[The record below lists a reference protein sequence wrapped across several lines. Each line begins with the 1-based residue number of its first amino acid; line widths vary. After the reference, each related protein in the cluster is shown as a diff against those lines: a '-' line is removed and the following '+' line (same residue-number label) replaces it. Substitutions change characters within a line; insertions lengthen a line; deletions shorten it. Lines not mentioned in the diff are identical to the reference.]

1 MRRAWFAAQV
11 NLPSAVVALAAI
23 VALPGAVRGENLP
36 LNCDAPF
43 AMIRFANPLMRVAEK
58 LKTDKPIT
66 VVAIGSSST
75 AGSGA
80 SSPAT
85 SYPSRLAYE
94 LMQRFPGHSITVL
107 NRGVGGDEVDDMV
120 KRFDTAVVAAKPDL
134 VLWQFGTN
142 SIIRDDNVSNYGAEI
157 HEGLAKIRSIGA
169 DVALID
175 PQFAPKVVV
184 KQSATHMV
192 ELMSGA
198 AKNENI
204 DLFPRFNVMKRWH
217 DVDRMDFST
226 FVSSDGLHMNDWGY
240 GCMAKAL
247 SLSIAE
253 AAERPIVSAH
263 TRPAPLAIR

>member
-1 MRRAWFAAQV
+1 MRRVWFAGQV
-11 NLPSAVVALAAI
+11 NLLSAVVALAVT
-23 VALPGAVRGENLP
+23 VALSGAALGENRL

-43 AMIRFANPLMRVAEK
+43 AMIRFANPLVRVAEK
-58 LKTDKPIT
+58 LKTDKPII

-80 SSPAT
+80 SSAAT

-94 LMQRFPGHSITVL
+94 LTQRFPGHSITVL
-107 NRGVGGDEVDDMV
+107 NRGVGGDEVDDML

-142 SIIRDDNVSNYGAEI
+142 SIIRDDNVSDYGAEI
-157 HEGLAKIRSIGA
+157 QEGLAKIRSIGA

-184 KQSATHMV
+184 KQGAAQMV
-192 ELMSGA
+192 ELIAGA
-198 AKNENI
+198 AKHENI
-204 DLFPRFNVMKRWH
+204 DLFPRFDVMKRWH

-240 GCMAKAL
+240 DCMAKAL

-253 AAERPIVSAH
+253 AAERPIVSVQ
-263 TRPAPLAIR
+263 TRATPLAVH